1 MSNSSFFSNLSFS
14 TRIYSALA
22 ISYGLTAII
31 AFLLNFNITL
41 FSETQ
46 AQVQHTMQV
55 EMRNQDVLISLIN
68 METGLRGYAVGGAE
82 TFLDPFNQ
90 GQAQFKS
97 AVADLR
103 DLTKDNPAQQERLQ
117 RLEDSETK
125 WLADANDLRS
135 SREQANGDPVK
146 TAAFIIDFN
155 KANGKAAMDAM
166 RGVITE
172 IHGNEDSLMGTRT
185 AKFEAAARASKA
197 WLIYGLSFA
206 LVIGL
211 VLIAWVVRQVT
222 TLLRNVSGALDA
234 GSNEISAA
242 ATQVSSS
249 SQSLAEGANEQAAS
263 LEETS
268 ASLEEIGS
276 MTKRNAESAQSAQT
290 LSAQTKNAAEEGAAR
305 TEEMQQAMGAIQAAS
320 DEMGSAIADIK
331 KSSDNVS
338 KIIKTIDE
346 IAFQTNILALN
357 AAVEAARAG
366 EAGAGFAVVAEEVR
380 SLAQRSAAAAKETAQ
395 MIEAS
400 VAQSERGVD
409 VNGKV
414 TSQIEAIGI
423 KSKAVRE
430 SLTEIVGKTR
440 EVDAFVSTIATA
452 SREQSSGLEQIT
464 SAMTQ
469 MDQVTQTNAAGAEE
483 AASAAEE
490 MNSQSAELRHAVQSL
505 VRLIQGGHANGSVR
519 AEASIPFEAPHRS
532 GVPVKALPMASRN
545 QGRIAMSSPS
555 SRRNG
560 RNHDATAASFVNI

>member
-1 MSNSSFFSNLSFS
+1 MNNGSFFSNLSFS

-31 AFLLNFNITL
+31 ALLLNFNITL

-46 AQVQHTMQV
+46 AQVEHTMQV
-55 EMRNQDVLISLIN
+55 EMRNQDILISLVN
-68 METGLRGYAVGGAE
+68 MEAGLRGYLVGGAD
-82 TFLDPFNQ
+82 TFLDPFNN
-90 GQAQFKS
+90 GQTQFKS
-97 AVADLR
+97 ALADLR
-103 DLTKDNPAQQERLQ
+103 DLTKDNPTQSERLD
-117 RLEDSETK
+117 RLEQSEVK
-125 WLADANDLRS
+125 WLADANDLRA
-135 SREQANGDPVK
+135 SREQTIGDPVK
-146 TAAFIIDFN
+146 TAAFIAEFN
-155 KANGKAAMDAM
+155 KAHDKEAMDAM
-166 RGVITE
+166 RGIIGDIRAT
-172 IHGNEDSLMGTRT
+172 EDSLMGTRT
-185 AKFEAAARASKA
+185 AKFEGAARASKA

-206 LVIGL
+206 LLTGIVLIGL
-211 VLIAWVVRQVT
+211 VVRQVT
-222 TLLRNVSGALDA
+222 TLLRGVSGALDA

-290 LSAQTKNAAEEGAAR
+290 LSAQTRTAAEQGAAR
-305 TEEMQQAMGAIQAAS
+305 TEEMQEAMGAIQAAS
-320 DEMGSAIADIK
+320 NEMGSAIADIK

-400 VAQSERGVD
+400 VAQSARGVD

-414 TSQIEAIGI
+414 TLQIEAIGT

-430 SLTEIVGKTR
+430 SLTEIVAKAR
-440 EVDAFVSTIATA
+440 EVDIFVATIATA

-490 MNSQSAELRHAVQSL
+490 LNSQSSELRNSVQSL
-505 VRLIQGGHANGSVR
+505 VRLIQGNHATSSRV
-519 AEASIPFEAPHRS
+519 EAAIPFEAPHRS
-532 GVPVKALPMASRN
+532 AAPVKTLTLASRN
-545 QGRIAMSSPS
+545 RVST

-560 RNHDATAASFVNI
+560 RTHDAKADSFVNI